1 MKNLYF
7 RNGERDSEK
16 IIHFLD
22 NAISIG
28 CRKFSLLR
36 REYLSPDLNV
46 LAKCDGIPHI
56 TKRDIFKVSFA
67 LIDEEISQKCPHED
81 T

>member
-1 MKNLYF
+1 MFF
-7 RNGERDSEK
+7 RNGAVDWEK
-16 IIHFLD
+16 IIRFLD